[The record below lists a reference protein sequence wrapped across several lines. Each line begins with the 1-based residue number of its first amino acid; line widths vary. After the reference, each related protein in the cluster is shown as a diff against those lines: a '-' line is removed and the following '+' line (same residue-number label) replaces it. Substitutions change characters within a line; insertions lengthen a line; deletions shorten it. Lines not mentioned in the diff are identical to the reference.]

1 MGSYI
6 TITRDVQIPD
16 PIKIERYH
24 KVPELGPRILF
35 FSGGT
40 ALKRLS
46 KLLIQYTHNSIHL
59 ITPFDSGGSS
69 AKIRDS
75 FNMIS
80 VGDLRNRL
88 MALADQS
95 VKGNP
100 DIYRLFAYR
109 LPDEDN
115 KILINVLYEIIQE
128 KHELIAPI
136 PDPMKQIISNHIR
149 KFVNK
154 MPLDFDLSG
163 ANIGNL
169 ILTGGYL
176 TNNKNIEIVLYIFRK
191 LIEAQGIVK
200 PIVNEF
206 LHLVAELENGTVLV
220 GQHLLTGK
228 EKDSIQHPVKRL
240 YLSETKINPF
250 PASVSISNDIE
261 RLISRAEIICYPM
274 GSFYSSVIA
283 NLIPSGVGMAVSAN
297 RCPKVYIPNT
307 VTDPEQ
313 HGMNLYD
320 TVTSLLQYLGN
331 DLKHTERKNLLNFII
346 IDSKNTEYP
355 FELRISDIQ
364 KAGIEIIDTELV
376 TRESHPFIDS
386 GLLINTILSLT

>member
-1 MGSYI
+1 MGSVI
-6 TITRDVQIPD
+6 TVTREVHIPD
-16 PIKIERYH
+16 KIKIERYH

-46 KLLIQYTHNSIHL
+46 KELIQYTHNSIHL

-109 LPDEDN
+109 LPEMDN
-115 KILINVLYEIIQE
+115 QALINILFEIIQE
-128 KHELIAPI
+128 KHELIAPV

-154 MPLDFDLSG
+154 MPLDFDLKG

-176 TNNKNIEIVLYIFRK
+176 NNNKNMEVVLYIFKK
-191 LIEAQGIVK
+191 LIEAQGVVK

-206 LHLVAELENGTVLV
+206 LHLVAELDDGTVLV

-228 EKDSIQHPVKRL
+228 EDNAITNPVKKV
-240 YLSETKINPF
+240 YLSETRNNPF
-250 PASVSISNDIE
+250 PAKVEITKDIE
-261 RLISRAEIICYPM
+261 KLISKAEIICYPM

-283 NLIPSGVGMAVSAN
+283 NLIPKGVGSAVSAN

-307 VTDPEQ
+307 VADPEQ
-313 HGMNLYD
+313 YGMNLGE
-320 TVTSLLQYLGN
+320 TANVILEYLGK
-331 DLKHTERKNLLNFII
+331 DLDSPDARKLLNFII
-346 IDSKNTEYP
+346 VDTRNAEYP
-355 FELRISDIQ
+355 FKLNLSEVQ
-364 KAGIEIIDTELV
+364 QAGIEVIDTKLV
-376 TRESHPFIDS
+376 TQESYPYIDP
-386 GLLINTILSLT
+386 GLLINSILSLT